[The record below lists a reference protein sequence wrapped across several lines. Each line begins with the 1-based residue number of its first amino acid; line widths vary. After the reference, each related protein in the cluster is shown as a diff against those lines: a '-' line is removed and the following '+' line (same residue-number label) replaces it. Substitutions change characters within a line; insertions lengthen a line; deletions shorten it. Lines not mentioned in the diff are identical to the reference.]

1 MPRARL
7 LLSIRWPFPAIL
19 LLAGLLARDSLEL
32 VSTKKSTKAPK
43 VVQLTE
49 KLNWYGL
56 KSAATGKI
64 TNQLEIELALFNRPS
79 GSSLLKDG
87 SKNKDGIPK
96 WKHFVNAVNLVW
108 NYKGSTKPFTW
119 HPWAIQMAK
128 ASCRH
133 KRLAVAGCA
142 SSGKSD
148 FYAVYAII
156 VWLSNPY
163 KNVVLV
169 TTTTLKDAK
178 GRIWGRL
185 ASYFQAMIVPPPGKL
200 VGSSY
205 EIKTFN
211 QKTNTV
217 HEEYGIKLFA
227 GEQSKSAESSKAIRG
242 RKAGVGGRIVVILDE
257 MAELGSAVV
266 KVFEENLTA
275 NKDAQI
281 IGIANPDSIYDTFG
295 LFCEPPKGWES
306 VSESDFEWEGKG
318 GHVIRFDAELSPN
331 VVEGRVIYP
340 FLLTSEQLADKKEQK
355 ASGRLS
361 ARGYFRGVKG
371 FWLMDADDAA
381 VYSPAEIIKSH
392 KECIWQSEYTS
403 VAGFDP
409 AFTSGGDRSVLT
421 IGKVGICTD
430 SLRRVKVEKHFY
442 LNEDLKNKNVDRTT
456 QIVDQL
462 IKICKENGVAPEN
475 LGVDSTGAGKTF
487 CDVLSSRW
495 SNRVLR
501 VDFGGKASDLPVSSL
516 DREKSSVRFANKVS
530 EIWTVGKELLRCD
543 QVRNITNE
551 AAEEMTARKYHES
564 KAGDGGSR
572 LRVESKIELK
582 KRMGKSCD
590 IADSLFIMFAV
601 CRERHKLSGIDK
613 AGNYDSKG
621 KSPMK
626 KRFAAL
632 SSIYA

>member
-1 MPRARL
+1 M
-7 LLSIRWPFPAIL
+7 S
-19 LLAGLLARDSLEL
+19 S
-32 VSTKKSTKAPK
+32 KKTGKAPK

-96 WKHFVNAVNLVW
+96 WKHFRNAVDLVW

-119 HPWAIQMAK
+119 HPWAVQMAK

-211 QKTNTV
+211 QKTNVV

-257 MAELGSAVV
+257 MAELGSAVCR
-266 KVFEENLTA
+266 VFEENLTA

-295 LFCEPPKGWES
+295 LFCEPLNGWES
-306 VSESDFEWEGKG
+306 ISENDFEWDGKG
-318 GHVIRFDAELSPN
+318 GRVIRFDAELSPN

-340 FLLTSEQLADKKEQK
+340 FLLTSEQLADKKEQR

-442 LNEDLKNKNVDRTT
+442 LNENLQNKTTDRTT

-632 SSIYA
+632 SSIYNAA

>member
-1 MPRARL
+1 M
-7 LLSIRWPFPAIL
+7 
-19 LLAGLLARDSLEL
+19 
-32 VSTKKSTKAPK
+32 STKKSTKAPK

-79 GSSLLKDG
+79 GSSILKDG
-87 SKNKDGIPK
+87 SKNPKGMPK
-96 WKHFVNAVNLVW
+96 WKHLKNAVDLIW
-108 NYKGSTKPFTW
+108 NFKGSAKPFIW
-119 HPWAIQMAK
+119 HPWAVKMAK
-128 ASCRH
+128 AACRH

-148 FYAVYAII
+148 FFAVYAII

-163 KNVVLV
+163 KNIVLV
-169 TTTTLKDAK
+169 TTTTLKDAR
-178 GRIWGRL
+178 GRIWGKIS
-185 ASYFQAMIVPPPGKL
+185 SYFQNMIVPGPGRL
-200 VGSSY
+200 IGSSY
-205 EIKTFN
+205 EIRSSNPKTGV
-211 QKTNTV
+211 TY
-217 HEEYGIKLFA
+217 EEFGIKLFA

-242 RKAGVGGRIVVILDE
+242 QKAGVGGRIVVILDE
-257 MAELGSAVV
+257 MAELGQAVV
-266 KVFEENLTA
+266 NVFEENLTS
-275 NKDAQI
+275 NSDAQI

-295 LFCEPPKGWES
+295 LFCEPKDGWES
-306 VSESDFEWEGKG
+306 VSESDFEWDGKG
-318 GHVIRFDAELSPN
+318 GKVIRFDAELSPN
-331 VVEGRVIYP
+331 VIEGRVIYP
-340 FLLTSEQLADKKEQK
+340 FLLTAEQLAEKKENRM
-355 ASGRLS
+355 SGRLS

-442 LNEDLKNKNVDRTT
+442 LNENLQNKTTDRTT

-495 SNRVLR
+495 SNRVMR

-621 KSPMK
+621 KSPMR
-626 KRFAAL
+626 KRFNAL
-632 SSIYA
+632 SSIYNAA